1 MGVEIF
7 VQHLAR
13 VLTEVASLSSGVQEP
28 RSQDHHGLAS
38 GLFQLNLNGVELPID
53 DVDHPVDL
61 LGCDGSGPGLLPQ
74 QVHHV
79 GCELLAALKCGDV
92 RRAPILHQSLPGHT
106 SPARSGK
113 YF

>member
-1 MGVEIF
+1 MGVEVFIED
-7 VQHLAR
+7 LTG
-13 VLTEVASLSSGVQEP
+13 VLTKVASLSPGVQEP
-28 RSQDHHGLAS
+28 RPQDHHGLAS

-79 GCELLAALKCGDV
+79 GRELFAALKRCEV
-92 RRAPILHQSLPGHT
+92 SMFQ
-106 SPARSGK
+106 
-113 YF
+113 

>member
-61 LGCDGSGPGLLPQ
+61 LGRDGPHPRLLSQ
-74 QVHHV
+74 KIHHM
-79 GCELLAALKCGDV
+79 CRELLAALV
-92 RRAPILHQSLPGHT
+92 VLIHLLPIDGADLCQLPLVVWG
-106 SPARSGK
+106 AIQ
-113 YF
+113 